1 MENDS
6 REFPVGFSGE
16 SFSFPVRSE
25 MISSEFGIG
34 NLFLEQSAGNCQIE
48 RSSDLYVFPVR

>member
-16 SFSFPVRSE
+16 SFSFPVGSE
-25 MISSEFGIG
+25 ITSSDLGIG
-34 NLFLEQSAGNCQIE
+34 NLFLEQSAGNHQIE
-48 RSSDLYVFPVR
+48 RSSNLYVFPVR

>member
-16 SFSFPVRSE
+16 SFSFPVGFE
-25 MISSEFGIG
+25 MTSSDLGNG
-34 NLFLEQSAGNCQIE
+34 NLFLEQSAGNHQIE
-48 RSSDLYVFPVR
+48 RSSDLYIFPVR

>member
-16 SFSFPVRSE
+16 SFSFPVGSE
-25 MISSEFGIG
+25 ITSMGIG
-34 NLFLEQSAGNCQIE
+34 NLFLEQSAGNHQIE
-48 RSSDLYVFPVR
+48 RSSDLYIFPVR

>member
-16 SFSFPVRSE
+16 SFSFPVGFE
-25 MISSEFGIG
+25 MTSSNFGIG
-34 NLFLEQSAGNCQIE
+34 NLFLEQSAGNHQIE
-48 RSSDLYVFPVR
+48 RSSDLYIFPVR